1 MITPMHTKDYKIWHK
16 IKRYLHNKKE
26 RPFFHEGEVWFC
38 SLGENVGFEQD
49 GRGQNYLR
57 PVIIVRKFN
66 KEVCWGV
73 PLTKNKKS
81 GKYYFSF
88 KLNNEISTA
97 ILSQLRL
104 IDSKRLQYKIGGV
117 SSKDS
122 ADIRKNLRQLLS

>member
-1 MITPMHTKDYKIWHK
+1 MHTKDYKIWHK

>member
-1 MITPMHTKDYKIWHK
+1 MHTKDYEVWHN
-16 IKRYLHNKKE
+16 IKRNLHNKKA

-38 SLGENVGFEQD
+38 SLGENIGFEED

-73 PLTKNKKS
+73 PLTKSKRS
-81 GKYYFSF
+81 SQYYYSF
-88 KLNNEISTA
+88 NLNSKTSTA

-104 IDSKRLQYKIGGV
+104 IDCKRLQYKTGAITT
-117 SSKDS
+117 KDLS
-122 ADIRKNLRQLLS
+122 NIRKNLRQLLS